1 MQFHTYMDI
10 IEFRHRF
17 VSFEILNTKGT
28 LQLKKMRANAILS
41 ISIKVHIK
49 INLWR
54 TEKKQ
59 YERNWFSFMDYF
71 LEYRIIYNKHL
82 SLTLQKQE
90 PCARHMTF

>member
-28 LQLKKMRANAILS
+28 LQLKKMRANVILS
-41 ISIKVHIK
+41 ISIKVHIQ

-54 TEKKQ
+54 TEKNNMKGT
-59 YERNWFSFMDYF
+59 NFPSWTVF
-71 LEYRIIYNKHL
+71 
-82 SLTLQKQE
+82 
-90 PCARHMTF
+90 